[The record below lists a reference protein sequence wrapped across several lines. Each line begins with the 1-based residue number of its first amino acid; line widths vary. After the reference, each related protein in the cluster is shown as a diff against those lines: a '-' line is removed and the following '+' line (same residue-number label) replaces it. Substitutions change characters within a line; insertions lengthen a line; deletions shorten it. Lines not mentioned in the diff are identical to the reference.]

1 MRDRRR
7 ADRVRHQRADDAARA
22 AARELERA
30 DQPMEHVDVLDAAVC
45 VRKADAEQ
53 PDSRRLLI
61 QLARKLARLVPVV
74 HVGRDLLRDEPAQRV
89 LQFDVFGAV
98 IRRVRGRAMHRCL
111 LFAFAGD
118 GPPVRIPRRG
128 VDRSDSRNPL
138 KINQSIDLL
147 DSRRYD
153 AHIARRPP
161 GRPTHAPYPASAPPS
176 APHSFAARLRTAMP
190 VVDSRLRTAARGR
203 SVCRLT
209 LD

>member
-1 MRDRRR
+1 M
-7 ADRVRHQRADDAARA
+7 
-22 AARELERA
+22 
-30 DQPMEHVDVLDAAVC
+30 
-45 VRKADAEQ
+45 
-53 PDSRRLLI
+53 
-61 QLARKLARLVPVV
+61 
-74 HVGRDLLRDEPAQRV
+74 
-89 LQFDVFGAV
+89 FGAV

-161 GRPTHAPYPASAPPS
+161 GRPTHAPYSASAPPS
-176 APHSFAARLRTAMP
+176 APHSCAARLRTAMP
-190 VVDSRLRTAARGR
+190 VVDSRLRTAAPGR